1 MKRFLF
7 NNLLFFVLLI
17 ISFSACKSNNSKEKY
32 PAEKPNIIFIM
43 ADDMGYGEAGCYGQ
57 EIIKTPNIDKIAAEG
72 MKFTQFYS
80 GQAVCA
86 PARCSLLTGYHMGHS
101 YIRNNGRPKE
111 KNPITPFPGQNPI
124 PDSVLTIGEILQ
136 QNGYVTAAMGKWGLG
151 NTGTSGD
158 PNNQGFDL
166 FYGYKCQVHAH
177 NHYPSF
183 LWRNDKMEQIEG
195 NDGKSLRGA
204 QHSQDLFTKEALNF
218 INENKDQPFFLYLPF
233 VIPHLSIQTTDKFLN
248 MYKDNLSETPYKH
261 KGYLENPYPH
271 AAYAG
276 MITQMDD
283 AIGQVVNEIKK
294 LGLSKNTLIIFTSD
308 NGPAYNRLGGSDDK
322 FFNSAGGLRGLKGD
336 LFEGGIRE
344 PMVVSWPGKIKP
356 GSVIDLPF
364 AFWDVLPSLCEVS
377 GAKIPENIDGIS
389 FLPTLIDK
397 GTQEKHANL
406 YWEFNAYGGQAAM
419 IMGDWKVVIRNL
431 SSRKKDVSV
440 LLFNL
445 KSDKEEQDDLAN
457 DYPEKVNE
465 ILQEMKKAHVP
476 SELFK
481 FPQLEELYANL

>member
-1 MKRFLF
+1 
-7 NNLLFFVLLI
+7 
-17 ISFSACKSNNSKEKY
+17 
-32 PAEKPNIIFIM
+32 
-43 ADDMGYGEAGCYGQ
+43 
-57 EIIKTPNIDKIAAEG
+57 
-72 MKFTQFYS
+72 
-80 GQAVCA
+80 
-86 PARCSLLTGYHMGHS
+86 
-101 YIRNNGRPKE
+101 
-111 KNPITPFPGQNPI
+111 
-124 PDSVLTIGEILQ
+124 
-136 QNGYVTAAMGKWGLG
+136 
-151 NTGTSGD
+151 
-158 PNNQGFDL
+158 
-166 FYGYKCQVHAH
+166 
-177 NHYPSF
+177 
-183 LWRNDKMEQIEG
+183 MEQIEG

-204 QHSQDLFTKEALNF
+204 HHSQDLITKEALKF

-233 VIPHLSIQTTDKFLN
+233 IIPHLSIQTTDKFLN
-248 MYKDNLSETPYKH
+248 MYKDKIPETPYKH
-261 KGYLENPYPH
+261 HGYLENPYPH

-283 AIGQVVNEIKK
+283 TIGQVVNEIKK

-344 PMVVSWPGKIKP
+344 PMLASWPGKIKP
-356 GSVIDLPF
+356 GSVSDLPF

-389 FLPTLIDK
+389 FLPTLTDK
-397 GTQEKHANL
+397 GTQKKHENL
-406 YWEFNAYGGQAAM
+406 YWEFKAYGGQAAM

-431 SSRKKDVSV
+431 SSRKKDVSIF
-440 LLFNL
+440 LFNL
-445 KSDKEEQDDLAN
+445 KSDKEEQDNLAN